1 MTESRFSDYFLGQAK
16 VLLDKL
22 HVDNFGI
29 LNAFSSASN
38 PITPETIQDELESLG
53 YTTSETREITGLLLY
68 AAHYIESHYDVGS
81 VSLFDDLSTHLPKLD
96 EGEKREERIQAL
108 CNALKSEQL
117 FMFEKITSL
126 SYNHPR
132 VARDTQLLV
141 DVRPIFSRDRSSIE
155 LYVLLTS
162 FNLTSSNESN
172 ETKTTQ
178 TFLDVEAIKELKKQC
193 EQALDKIE
201 KVSTSLRSAENRPI
215 YMPRW

>member
-1 MTESRFSDYFLGQAK
+1 MTESKFSEYFLNQAK
-16 VLLDKL
+16 KLLDKL
-22 HVDNFGI
+22 RTENFSI
-29 LNAFSSASN
+29 LDTFSSAVN
-38 PITPETIQDELESLG
+38 PVTPETIQDKLEDLG

-68 AAHYIESHYDVGS
+68 SAHYIESHYDAGS
-81 VSLFDDLSTHLPKLD
+81 ESLLDDLSTHLPELED
-96 EGEKREERIQAL
+96 DTKREERIQAF
-108 CNALKSEQL
+108 CKALKSEQL

-132 VARDTQLLV
+132 AARDTQLLV
-141 DVRPIFSRDRSSIE
+141 DVRPIFTRDRSSIE

-162 FNLTSSNESN
+162 LNLTSSNETN

-178 TFLDVEAIKELKKQC
+178 TFLDIEAIKQLKKQC
-193 EQALDKIE
+193 EQALEKVE